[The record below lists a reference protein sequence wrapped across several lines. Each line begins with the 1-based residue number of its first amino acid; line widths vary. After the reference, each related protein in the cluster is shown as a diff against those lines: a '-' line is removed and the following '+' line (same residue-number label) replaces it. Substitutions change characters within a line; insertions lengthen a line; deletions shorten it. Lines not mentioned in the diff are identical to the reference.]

1 MMQDRACAPLEQK
14 SGPAGAAVLEF
25 SAAGVG
31 VHASGLMSHI
41 TGGGGV
47 AAVEVAPTHFIAR
60 RVLPGGR
67 VTRAFDGETC
77 ARAVLWGGAAA
88 VPPPFYSGGGDVMD
102 DRERMLRM
110 QANQSWQAHQAADDI
125 DALQRDRDAEKLR
138 GAGVIFL
145 LAVGIVAFAVF
156 AVPAAVWF
164 LS

>member
-1 MMQDRACAPLEQK
+1 
-14 SGPAGAAVLEF
+14 
-25 SAAGVG
+25 
-31 VHASGLMSHI
+31 
-41 TGGGGV
+41 
-47 AAVEVAPTHFIAR
+47 
-60 RVLPGGR
+60 
-67 VTRAFDGETC
+67 
-77 ARAVLWGGAAA
+77 
-88 VPPPFYSGGGDVMD
+88 MD